1 MYCSDLIEIKRI
13 VLVMFLRKIR
23 TSFDFVK
30 YLNLFVLY
38 CVCSFTLFS
47 SIAIFERDRLLYYNI
62 LSWMT
67 VSEVWSLLL
76 PGPWLGAGGW
86 ALHWLVTSSVECW
99 QCRQADV
106 RAVLSPA
113 VPPHHNI
120 TVRLEPGESWKIDS
134 LESMSSVLL
143 NLTDLISAVKW
154 NPCRVLTQWLTPVLA
169 TASCL

>member
-38 CVCSFTLFS
+38 CVCSFTLVS
-47 SIAIFERDRLLYYNI
+47 SIAIFERDKLLYYNI

-120 TVRLEPGESWKIDS
+120 TVRLEPGESWKID
-134 LESMSSVLL
+134 
-143 NLTDLISAVKW
+143 
-154 NPCRVLTQWLTPVLA
+154 RVHVCQCPVF
-169 TASCL
+169 CWIWQIWYQ